1 LVLRRRRSEV
11 VSTRPPH
18 LAISAAAV
26 FVAVVAW
33 AAPGSRPVLDPAAPL
48 FWTMTAFAL
57 FVALA
62 DLLEVPLERERA
74 FSLGLA
80 PAVGYAL
87 FRECAAGGTATD
99 CQSWIAPT
107 VGEALLVFAVGSC
120 LALGMRWLIHKR
132 FNPILIGARLLVVTA
147 AAVAYRAVSEL
158 TDAFSFGP
166 AHMSAVGL
174 GVVLVLVCGF
184 EIALQSLLEADR
196 PSGLRRLARE
206 KLRETGPLL
215 LSTVSV
221 AALLALAYPVLGAWT
236 IPIFL
241 APLGATQFS
250 FRQVATVRRN
260 SLQTVRALARVPEMA
275 GYTQRGHS
283 ARVATLAVQIAE
295 ELGVVQPELHDVE
308 YAALLHDIGRIS
320 LPDPEES
327 GATSRLE
334 LALVGAEI
342 VEGTGHFARVA
353 KMIGSQHEPYRRRG
367 EDTNRTL
374 PLGAKIIKV
383 ASAYDDYTEPAGP
396 GRTAW
401 DALERL
407 HHEMAYDYDPQ
418 VIQALTR
425 VLEKRGLV

>member
-1 LVLRRRRSEV
+1 MVLRRRRSEV
-11 VSTRPPH
+11 MSTRPPV

-26 FVAVVAW
+26 FVAGVAW
-33 AAPGSRPVLDPAAPL
+33 SVPGSRPVLDPAAPL

-57 FVALA
+57 FVVLA

-80 PAVGYAL
+80 PAIGYAL
-87 FRECAAGGTATD
+87 FRDCAPGASAAG
-99 CQSWIAPT
+99 CHSWLSPT
-107 VGEALLVFAVGSC
+107 IGDVLLVFAVGSC
-120 LALGMRWLIHKR
+120 LALGLRWIVRKR
-132 FNPILIGARLLVVTA
+132 FNPILIGARLLVVA
-147 AAVAYRAVSEL
+147 AAATSYRVVAERMDAV
-158 TDAFSFGP
+158 TFGP
-166 AHMSAVGL
+166 AHMSALGL
-174 GVVLVLVCGF
+174 GVVLVLVCALD
-184 EIALQSLLEADR
+184 IVLQSFLESDR

-283 ARVATLAVQIAE
+283 TRVATLAVQIAE
-295 ELGVVQPELHDVE
+295 ELGVVQPELHDIE
-308 YAALLHDIGRIS
+308 YAALLHDIGRVS

-342 VEGTGHFARVA
+342 VDGSGHFTRVA

-374 PLGAKIIKV
+374 MLGAKIIKV
-383 ASAYDDYTEPAGP
+383 ASAYDDATEPAGP
-396 GRTAW
+396 GRTPW

-407 HHEMAYDYDPQ
+407 HTDMAYEYDPQ

>member
-1 LVLRRRRSEV
+1 MVLRRRRSEIM
-11 VSTRPPH
+11 STRPPH

-26 FVAVVAW
+26 FVAAVAW
-33 AAPGSRPVLDPAAPL
+33 SVPGSRPVLDPSAPL
-48 FWTMTAFAL
+48 FWTMTAFVL
-57 FVALA
+57 FVVVA

-80 PAVGYAL
+80 PALAYAL
-87 FRECAAGGTATD
+87 FKGCASGGTD
-99 CQSWIAPT
+99 CRQLIAPT
-107 VGEALLVFAVGSC
+107 IGEVLLVFAAGSV
-120 LALGMRWLIHKR
+120 LALALRWIVHKK
-132 FNPILIGARLLVVTA
+132 FNPILIAARLLVVA
-147 AAVAYRAVSEL
+147 AAATSYRVVGDL
-158 TDAFSFGP
+158 TDMFTFGP
-166 AHMSAVGL
+166 ARTSALGV
-174 GVVLVLVCGF
+174 GVVLVLVCGLD
-184 EIALQSLLEADR
+184 IALQSFLEADR
-196 PSGLRRLARE
+196 PSGLRRLMRE

-215 LSTVSV
+215 LSSVSV
-221 AALLALAYPVLGAWT
+221 AALLALAYPVLGAPT

-241 APLGATQFS
+241 APLAATQFS

-260 SLQTVRALARVPEMA
+260 SVQTVRALAKVPEMA

-283 ARVATLAVQIAE
+283 TRVATLSVQIAE
-295 ELGVVQPELHDVE
+295 ELGVVQPELHDIE
-308 YAALLHDIGRIS
+308 YAALLHDIGRVS

-327 GATSRLE
+327 GTTSRLE

-342 VEGTGHFARVA
+342 IEGTGHFTRVA

-367 EDTNRTL
+367 EDANHAL
-374 PLGAKIIKV
+374 PLGSKIVKV

-407 HHEMAYDYDPQ
+407 HHDMAYEYDPR

>member
-1 LVLRRRRSEV
+1 M
-11 VSTRPPH
+11 STRPPV
-18 LAISAAAV
+18 LAISAGAV
-26 FVAVVAW
+26 FVAAVAW
-33 AAPGSRPVLDPAAPL
+33 TAPGSRPTLDPSSPL
-48 FWTMTAFAL
+48 FWTMCAFAL
-57 FVALA
+57 FVVLA

-80 PAVGYAL
+80 PAIAYAL
-87 FRECAAGGTATD
+87 FRECATD
-99 CQSWIAPT
+99 ASAARCTHWIAPT
-107 VGEALLVFAVGSC
+107 VGEVLLVFALGSC
-120 LALGMRWLIHKR
+120 VALGLRWVVHKR
-132 FNPILIGARLLVVTA
+132 FNPTLIGARLLVV
-147 AAVAYRAVSEL
+147 AVAATGYRVLSDL
-158 TDAFSFGP
+158 TGAITFGP
-166 AHMSAVGL
+166 AGMSVIGL
-174 GVVLVLVCGF
+174 VVVLILVCALD
-184 EIALQSLLEADR
+184 IALQSFLEADR

-260 SLQTVRALARVPEMA
+260 SLQTVRALAKVPEMA
-275 GYTQRGHS
+275 GYTQHGHS
-283 ARVATLAVQIAE
+283 ARVATLSVQIAE
-295 ELGVVQPELHDVE
+295 ELGVVQPELHDIE
-308 YAALLHDIGRIS
+308 YAALLHDIGRVS

-327 GATSRLE
+327 GTTSRLE

-342 VEGTGHFARVA
+342 IQGSGHFDRVA

-367 EDTNRTL
+367 EDSNRTL
-374 PLGAKIIKV
+374 TLGAKIIKV
-383 ASAYDDYTEPAGP
+383 ASAYDDYTEPSGP

-401 DALERL
+401 DALEKL
-407 HHEMAYDYDPQ
+407 HMEMAYEYDPQ